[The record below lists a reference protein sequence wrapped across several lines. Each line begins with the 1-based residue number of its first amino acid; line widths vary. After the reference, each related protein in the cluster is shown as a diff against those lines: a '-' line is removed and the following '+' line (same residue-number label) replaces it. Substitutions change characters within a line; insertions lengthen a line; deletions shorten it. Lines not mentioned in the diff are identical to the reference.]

1 MFHATQA
8 HTNAQMNKLLTTM
21 VEWYR
26 FADNRKKIVN
36 FCSYIIRGSLA
47 KLYAAKYKL
56 RSRAKV
62 FKIGDRTL
70 GRPLKAKKGQSPAYN
85 NLLRMGL
92 AESIEGL
99 QYTRMSLVPETDY
112 SPFPVGW
119 RPDHEKALLEYIRL
133 DDPKTFEQ
141 NRTTLIEEGLIS
153 PQDYVSMLVW
163 NYKRSATINGVNNSE
178 EGKCCWNRVM
188 KKTSVV

>member
-8 HTNAQMNKLLTTM
+8 HTNAQMNKLLTTI

-47 KLYAAKYKL
+47 KLYKL
-56 RSRAKV
+56 RSHAKV

-70 GRPLKAKKGQSPAYN
+70 RRPLKEKKGQSPEYN
-85 NLLRMGL
+85 NLLKMGL

-133 DDPKTFEQ
+133 EDPKTFEQ
-141 NRTTLIEEGLIS
+141 NRMTLIEEGLIS
-153 PQDYVSMLVW
+153 PQDYVSMLV
-163 NYKRSATINGVNNSE
+163 
-178 EGKCCWNRVM
+178 
-188 KKTSVV
+188 